1 MFRFGSHRSKA
12 IVSMETSAMTDII
25 FLLLIFFLLTSS
37 FILRTEIPVSIPKS
51 TSTITEK
58 EQPVVVTVSRD
69 GTTYVDEDKVE
80 FEELATA
87 MGTRLAS
94 SGSKAVI
101 IRGDEAVN
109 LGLMVRIM
117 DIAREAGAEKL
128 AIATEQE
135 SRRR

>member
-1 MFRFGSHRSKA
+1 MFRFGSRGSKA
-12 IVSMETSAMTDII
+12 IVNMETSAMTDII
-25 FLLLIFFLLTSS
+25 FLLLIFFLLSSS
-37 FILRTEIPVSIPKS
+37 FILRTEIPVSVPKS

-69 GTTYVDEDKVE
+69 GATYVDEDKVD
-80 FEELATA
+80 FEELSTA
-87 MGTRLAS
+87 LGTRLAA

-117 DIAREAGAEKL
+117 DVAREAGAEKL

-135 SRRR
+135 SRQR